1 MSPGPSKLNPYA
13 AAYVPIAKR
22 RDDASNL
29 AHVDSDSS
37 KAFAGSSSQNATE
50 FVSEEKG
57 HILSSFLDYSSQEY
71 SQVAGGHADGGQLEM
86 DLAYLQTLFPS
97 ISEQSLS
104 DVYFVND
111 CDLDAA
117 YDMLSQLE
125 TLPDSLDIGDVS
137 EPQILPE
144 FANLKLKEVA
154 GVASGASA
162 TSPGLPQPQK

>member
-37 KAFAGSSSQNATE
+37 KAF
-50 FVSEEKG
+50 
-57 HILSSFLDYSSQEY
+57 
-71 SQVAGGHADGGQLEM
+71 AGGHADGGQLEM

>member
-37 KAFAGSSSQNATE
+37 KAF
-50 FVSEEKG
+50 
-57 HILSSFLDYSSQEY
+57 
-71 SQVAGGHADGGQLEM
+71 AGGHADGGQLEM

-125 TLPDSLDIGDVS
+125 HFESNLTQTLPDSLDIGDVS